1 MSKDEPSQ
9 LNGLVVANNE
19 TIRFFLRSVAENQDL
34 KDELRRIASD
44 LLSQDLLPYKSLRS
58 LWFESPTSVRPKLL
72 HLFSGS
78 DFVFSS
84 PKPREKSEELKKRLI
99 KLTELVER
107 NEYKELV
114 KDIKPRKQTV
124 EPFSLYKDQ
133 IGFGLHVLVTMFTG
147 YLVGYATFRALFDH
161 SAAMNIAGGTF
172 GLVCA
177 MLLET
182 VLFIIRASN
191 QDGLSTLKQ
200 KKQQ

>member
-1 MSKDEPSQ
+1 MNKDEVSHFY
-9 LNGLVVANNE
+9 GLIVANNE
-19 TIRFFLRSVAENQDL
+19 TIRSFLLSVAENQDVNE
-34 KDELRRIASD
+34 ELRKTASN
-44 LLSQDLLPYKSLRS
+44 LMSQDLLPYKSLRS
-58 LWFESPTSVRPKLL
+58 LWFDTPSSARPKLL

-84 PKPREKSEELKKRLI
+84 PKAREKSQELKKRLI

-107 NEYKELV
+107 NEYEELV
-114 KDIKPRKQTV
+114 KDIKPRKQMV
-124 EPFSLYKDQ
+124 EPFSSYKDQ
-133 IGFGLHVLVTMFTG
+133 IGFGLHVVVTMFTG

-161 SAAMNIAGGTF
+161 STVMNVAGGTF

-191 QDGLSTLKQ
+191 QDGLSASRR